1 MKNFKIF
8 ILLVITL
15 LGLSSTANA
24 DTILLAS
31 DDFVGISFWIL
42 SMACLAATVFFFLE
56 RSSVPSGWRVSITVS
71 GLVTGITFVHY
82 LYIREIWITNG
93 ELRIL
98 YRYID
103 WLVTVPLLM
112 LQFYFIL
119 SAVRKVPGIIFWRLL
134 VGSLVMLAGG
144 YLSEAGYLYPM
155 IGFIIGM
162 TGWIYILYEVFSGDA
177 GRLAARSGNKAFVNA
192 FSSMRMIVT
201 IGWSIYPLGY
211 VFSYLIGD
219 ADSNSLNVIYNLV
232 DLLNKIVFGLII
244 WSAAVQQAGRPK

>member
-1 MKNFKIF
+1 MKNFKVF
-8 ILLVITL
+8 ILSVVTL

-24 DTILLAS
+24 DTIMLAS
-31 DDFVGISFWIL
+31 DDFVGISFWIV

-56 RSSVPSGWRVSITVS
+56 RSSVPSRWRVSITVA
-71 GLVTGITFVHY
+71 GLVTGIAFVHY
-82 LYIREIWITNG
+82 WYMREIWITNG
-93 ELRIL
+93 ELRTL

-103 WLVTVPLLM
+103 WLVTVPLLIV
-112 LQFYFIL
+112 QFYFIL
-119 SAVRKVPGIIFWRLL
+119 SAVRKVPVVIFWRLL
-134 VGSLVMLAGG
+134 VGSLAMLLGG

-177 GRLAARSGNKAFVNA
+177 GKLAARSGNKAFVNA
-192 FSSMRMIVT
+192 FGSMRMIVT

-219 ADSNSLNVIYNLV
+219 ADSNSLNVIYNLA

-244 WSAAVQQAGRPK
+244 WSAAIQQAGRPR